1 MSKTR
6 NIRTK
11 YFDYEDEF
19 DYEDRITNTRNSY
32 DKHKNKRMKSAM
44 KNMDIDKLMELEDE

>member
-19 DYEDRITNTRNSY
+19 DYEDKITNTRNSF